1 LFQLK
6 ALRKILRLTTTYVD
20 RRNTNQKIIDKANEF
35 VREEGGKKEIR
46 LFRQVHLNS
55 KLKRLKKIITQPN
68 TEINQITFRRGIE
81 THIPPNRLQGRPSYK
96 WTDRALI
103 DSWEEIQQT
112 QNQYRFATL
121 NLNSNTITQTIIQHA
136 INTIDD

>member
-1 LFQLK
+1 M
-6 ALRKILRLTTTYVD
+6 YVYIYIYIYIKD
-20 RRNTNQKIIDKANEF
+20 
-35 VREEGGKKEIR
+35 IR

-81 THIPPNRLQGRPSYK
+81 THTPPNRLQGRPTYK

-103 DSWEEIQQT
+103 EIWEEIQQT
-112 QNQYRFATL
+112 QNQHRFTAL

-136 INTIDD
+136 INSIDD